1 MTDAERLSRAK
12 SLTHRQLMRHWRRLR
27 EGKPMG
33 AWGGRGYALEYIFLR
48 GFDLELESTRYEEV
62 RWPYGFTSEQ
72 LRLGTLE
79 QIDGAIYTRLG
90 TFLVESKCLSKEVD
104 VEPLAKLRFRLEG
117 RPPLTMGIL
126 VSASG
131 FTQVAKLYA
140 SFATPLN
147 VLLWTAEDI
156 DATLPQQR
164 LMDGVRRKLRQAVE
178 RKEALLDLKADYESN
193 P

>member
-1 MTDAERLSRAK
+1 
-12 SLTHRQLMRHWRRLR
+12 
-27 EGKPMG
+27 MG

-164 LMDGVRRKLRQAVE
+164 MMDGVRRKLRQAVE